1 MNRNNRMRRIIGLAA
16 SLAVV
21 MMLTPGCAP
30 DPVVGDIN
38 DQASIALISFETQED
53 GIAGVVYRDVLRLPA
68 LLAAS
73 KQPVL
78 VAFYAR
84 QDLTNTQVIPLLEQM
99 ADDYRDQLQIVWID
113 AEAQADIAAS
123 FQVKSL
129 PQFTVVQEA
138 VLQRSLVGFDENG
151 ATRLAELLDPFLES

>member
-1 MNRNNRMRRIIGLAA
+1 MNRSNRMRRIIGLAA
-16 SLAVV
+16 CLAVV
-21 MMLTPGCAP
+21 MMWTPGCAP

-38 DQASIALISFETQED
+38 DQASIALMSFETQED

-99 ADDYRDQLQIVWID
+99 ADDFRDQLQIVWID

-138 VLQRSLVGFDENG
+138 VLQRSMVGFDENG
-151 ATRLAELLDPFLES
+151 ATRLAELLDPYLEP